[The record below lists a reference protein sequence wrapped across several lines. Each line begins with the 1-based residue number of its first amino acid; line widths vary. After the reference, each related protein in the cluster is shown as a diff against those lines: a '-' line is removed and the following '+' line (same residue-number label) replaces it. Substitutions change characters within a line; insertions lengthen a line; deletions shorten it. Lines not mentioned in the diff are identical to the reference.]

1 MTSSASHG
9 KCISGVIGL
18 GIMLVLVLFV
28 SGCTQQSATPDAT
41 TAPTQAGTTATP
53 AMTSTPAVTSS
64 TPGPTQTLP
73 DDWSIEIQVQSN
85 GLSYDPKIIT
95 TVRGGKGLNFIQQID
110 VKVTGT
116 DGVVVTGEMK
126 KPLYVR
132 QEIALRSTNSMLNK
146 DREEVWATDPQG
158 KRVKIFDAYV
168 PFRQY

>member
-1 MTSSASHG
+1 MTSSESHG
-9 KCISGVIGL
+9 KFISGVIGL
-18 GIMLVLVLFV
+18 GIMLVLVLLV
-28 SGCTQQSATPDAT
+28 SGCTQQSATPDTTTNPTQVT
-41 TAPTQAGTTATP
+41 TAVPTL
-53 AMTSTPAVTSS
+53 TSTPAVTSS
-64 TPGPTQTLP
+64 TPGPTQTLQ
-73 DDWSIEIQVQSN
+73 DEWSIEIQVQSN

-110 VKVTGT
+110 VKVTGS

-126 KPLYVR
+126 KPLYVG

-158 KRVKIFDAYV
+158 QRVKIYDAYV

>member
-1 MTSSASHG
+1 MTPTSAS
-9 KCISGVIGL
+9 SP
-18 GIMLVLVLFV
+18 
-28 SGCTQQSATPDAT
+28 S
-41 TAPTQAGTTATP
+41 
-53 AMTSTPAVTSS
+53 VTSS
-64 TPGPTQTLP
+64 TPGPTQTLL
-73 DDWSIEIQVQSN
+73 DEWSIEIQVQSN

-126 KPLYVR
+126 KPLYVG

-146 DREEVWATDPQG
+146 DREEVWAIDPQG
-158 KRVKIFDAYV
+158 QRVKIYDAYV

>member
-1 MTSSASHG
+1 MTSSESHG
-9 KCISGVIGL
+9 IISGVIKL
-18 GIMLVLVLFV
+18 GIMLVLVLLV
-28 SGCTQQSATPDAT
+28 SGCTQQPVTPDAT
-41 TAPTQAGTTATP
+41 TAPTQTETIATP
-53 AMTSTPAVTSS
+53 VLTSTPTVTSS

-73 DDWSIEIQVQSN
+73 DEWSIEIQVQSN

-110 VKVTGT
+110 VKVTGS

-126 KPLYVR
+126 KPLYVG

-158 KRVKIFDAYV
+158 NRVKIYDAYV